1 MAFAGTGKIWMNGS
15 LVDWKD
21 ATIHVASHALHYGT
35 GVFEGIRAYDSKTG
49 TNIFRL
55 DPHMRRLMD
64 SCRVYRME
72 PRWSQAELSQAVLE
86 TVRVN
91 GFKSCYIRPLV
102 YRGYDSLTLDPR
114 PCPVDAS
121 VVVWEWGLMM
131 GADALEQ
138 GIDVG
143 VSSWTRLAPNTLP
156 ALAKGTANYANSA
169 LIKMQALLDG
179 YADAIALDESGLLS
193 EGSGQNLFL
202 VRDRIIYTPSLG
214 SSVLQGITRESV
226 ITLANDLGYDVREA
240 SIPREFLY
248 LADEAFFCGTAVE
261 ITPIR
266 SIDKITV
273 GNGKRGPVTEA
284 LQQRFFGILRGELA
298 DTHNWLTPTS
308 AKATVGRPEGAATAA
323 R

>member
-1 MAFAGTGKIWMNGS
+1 
-15 LVDWKD
+15 V
-21 ATIHVASHALHYGT
+21 
-35 GVFEGIRAYDSKTG
+35 
-49 TNIFRL
+49 L
-55 DPHMRRLMD
+55 D
-64 SCRVYRME
+64 
-72 PRWSQAELSQAVLE
+72 

-121 VVVWEWGLMM
+121 VVVWEWSLMM

-169 LIKMQALLDG
+169 LIKMQALTDG
-179 YADAIALDESGLLS
+179 YADAVALDESGLLS

-202 VRDRIIYTPSLG
+202 VRDSVIYTPSLG

-226 ITLANDLGYDVREA
+226 ITLANDLGFTVRET

-266 SIDKITV
+266 SFDRITV
-273 GNGKRGPVTEA
+273 GNGKRGPITEA
-284 LQQRFFGILRGELA
+284 LQQRFFGILSGESP
-298 DTHNWLTPTS
+298 DTHRWLTPTS
-308 AKATVGRPEGAATAA
+308 ATDSVGKPTAA
-323 R
+323 AAASSR